1 MSFEEKMIQM
11 LTNIQENQQAMWV
24 ELKTLKADQQAMWD
38 ELRALKADQQAM
50 WGELRALKSEM
61 QTMKSEMQSM
71 QAEMQIMKADQ
82 QNMQSVQQQMLERL
96 DRLEQGQADLRLE
109 MNERF
114 DKVDGRL
121 EFLETCINEAA
132 KDAYLSITRHEK
144 EYHQAV

>member
-38 ELRALKADQQAM
+38 ELRAL
-50 WGELRALKSEM
+50 
-61 QTMKSEMQSM
+61 
-71 QAEMQIMKADQ
+71 KADQ

>member
-24 ELKTLKADQQAMWD
+24 ELKTLKADQQAIWE
-38 ELRALKADQQAM
+38 ELRALKAD
-50 WGELRALKSEM
+50 
-61 QTMKSEMQSM
+61 
-71 QAEMQIMKADQ
+71 
-82 QNMQSVQQQMLERL
+82 QQMLERL